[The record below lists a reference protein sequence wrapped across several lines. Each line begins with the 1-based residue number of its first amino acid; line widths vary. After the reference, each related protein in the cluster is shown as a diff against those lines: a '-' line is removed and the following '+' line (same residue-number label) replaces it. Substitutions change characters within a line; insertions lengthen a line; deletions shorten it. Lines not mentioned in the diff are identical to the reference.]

1 MGIETDDIIDEL
13 FKSLLQEYQK
23 DSEESTKGNEF
34 VRDSVDFLYYHLY
47 KISLK
52 RGKSYVDSPEWLK
65 NKKATINSKNKDNKC
80 FKYAIPVAL
89 NHDKIKKYPQI
100 ISKIE
105 PFTGQY
111 EWNNIDFPANLKDW
125 EKFEQDNKTIA
136 LNILFAQYNT
146 KQISRAYISKYT
158 YERDNQI
165 ILLIITDG
173 KIWHYLASKIL
184 STFNEKRKKYYNL
197 GRKSLSR
204 LLRGISSNH
213 NGDFYCLNF
222 FW

>member
-1 MGIETDDIIDEL
+1 MMGIETDDIIDEL

-65 NKKATINSKNKDNKC
+65 NEKATINSKNKDNKC

-100 ISKIE
+100 ISKI
-105 PFTGQY
+105 GLLQV
-111 EWNNIDFPANLKDW
+111 NMNG
-125 EKFEQDNKTIA
+125 
-136 LNILFAQYNT
+136 
-146 KQISRAYISKYT
+146 
-158 YERDNQI
+158 I
-165 ILLIITDG
+165 ILIFQQT
-173 KIWHYLASKIL
+173 
-184 STFNEKRKKYYNL
+184 
-197 GRKSLSR
+197 
-204 LLRGISSNH
+204 
-213 NGDFYCLNF
+213 
-222 FW
+222 